1 MTPPMI
7 RPPRAPTT
15 STGAYALVMIA
26 LGRLSSRPKVRPVA
40 QPGHGSWT
48 QPMTTPMAKRST
60 NAALGATDLSG
71 NDIGNIIA
79 TDATPKTRPAAIPS
93 RTLDIV
99 WAVLLGFS
107 PWPAIARERPLLLR
121 VVRYLPVARNRRGI
135 PYRPEG
141 RCWTSLNSSASSM
154 PRTADIQ
161 SFSEPAGCE
170 DPVHLR

>member
-1 MTPPMI
+1 MNTRRHHGLTKQANR
-7 RPPRAPTT
+7 RPA
-15 STGAYALVMIA
+15 TG
-26 LGRLSSRPKVRPVA
+26 RSSRPKVRPVA

-99 WAVLLGFS
+99 WAVLFGFS
-107 PWPAIARERPLLLR
+107 PWPAIARE
-121 VVRYLPVARNRRGI
+121 
-135 PYRPEG
+135 
-141 RCWTSLNSSASSM
+141 
-154 PRTADIQ
+154 TAL
-161 SFSEPAGCE
+161 E
-170 DPVHLR
+170 D

>member
-1 MTPPMI
+1 
-7 RPPRAPTT
+7 
-15 STGAYALVMIA
+15 AL
-26 LGRLSSRPKVRPVA
+26 RPVIFGQLACRRRVRFSDDCAGEAEQQAKSQACGA

-99 WAVLLGFS
+99 WAVL
-107 PWPAIARERPLLLR
+107 
-121 VVRYLPVARNRRGI
+121 
-135 PYRPEG
+135 
-141 RCWTSLNSSASSM
+141 
-154 PRTADIQ
+154 
-161 SFSEPAGCE
+161 
-170 DPVHLR
+170 